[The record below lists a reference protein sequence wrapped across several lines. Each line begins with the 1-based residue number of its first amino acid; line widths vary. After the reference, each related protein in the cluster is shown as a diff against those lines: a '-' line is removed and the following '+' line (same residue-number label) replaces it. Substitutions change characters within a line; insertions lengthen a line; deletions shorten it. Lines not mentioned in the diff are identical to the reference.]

1 MNDRPQEKRIELVRV
16 ALHNATAAMIG
27 LELDDRPRF
36 ESSLGARVPED
47 WPPEI
52 LAGAVPIFQARLENE
67 PHLSQGW
74 LAWYMILKDDGGSG
88 PVLIGNCGFKGP
100 PGADG
105 MVEISYSV
113 LTAYQNRGYGSE
125 AVAGLLAWAF
135 AHAEVSCVAAT
146 TYPELRP
153 SVRLLEKLGFQYV
166 GEGSSWREIRYLL
179 TRPRYARDEGR
190 GTRDENEE

>member
-1 MNDRPQEKRIELVRV
+1 MNDQPEEKRIELARLV
-16 ALHNATAAMIG
+16 LCSATAAMIG

-36 ESSLGARVPED
+36 ESSLGARVPEE

-52 LAGAVPIFQARLENE
+52 LAGAVPIFQARLESE
-67 PHLSQGW
+67 PDLSQGW
-74 LAWYMILKDDGGSG
+74 LAWYIILKDDGGVG

-105 MVEISYSV
+105 LVEISYSV

-153 SVRLLEKLGFQYV
+153 SIRLLEKLGFQYV
-166 GEGSSWREIRYLL
+166 GEGPSWRAIRYLL
-179 TRPRYARDEGR
+179 TRPAYERMKEEG
-190 GTRDENEE
+190 

>member
-1 MNDRPQEKRIELVRV
+1 MNDQPQERRIELARL
-16 ALHNATAAMIG
+16 ALRRATAAMIG

-36 ESSLGARVPED
+36 ESSLGARVPEE

-52 LAGAVPIFQARLENE
+52 LAGAVPIFQARLESE
-67 PHLSQGW
+67 PDLSQGW

-105 MVEISYSV
+105 LVEISYSV
-113 LTAYQNRGYGSE
+113 LTGYQNRGYGSE

-135 AHAEVSCVAAT
+135 ARAELSCVAAT

-153 SVRLLEKLGFQYV
+153 SIRLLEKLGFQYV
-166 GEGSSWREIRYLL
+166 GEGPEWRAIRYLL
-179 TRPRYARDEGR
+179 TRPAYERMKEEG
-190 GTRDENEE
+190 